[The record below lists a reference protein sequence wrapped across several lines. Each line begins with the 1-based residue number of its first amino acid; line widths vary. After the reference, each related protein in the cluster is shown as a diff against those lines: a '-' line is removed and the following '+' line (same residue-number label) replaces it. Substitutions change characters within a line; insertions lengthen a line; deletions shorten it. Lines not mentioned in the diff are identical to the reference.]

1 MYKIQGYG
9 GDQSAPFCVLIAVL
23 TRGMFTD

>member
-1 MYKIQGYG
+1 MYKMQCYG
-9 GDQSAPFCVLIAVL
+9 GDQSAPFCMLIAML